1 MPSVRPTQQHSLVAT
16 LKSVILVTHGVNVL
30 LHCPCGR
37 RHIAIVS
44 HEIGSPVTDSPSL
57 RRIRVIGVMFL
68 IPEEMTRHDDV
79 YYRKQLLKCD
89 RDGL

>member
-16 LKSVILVTHGVNVL
+16 LKSVILVAHGVNVL

-44 HEIGSPVTDSPSL
+44 HKIGSPVTDSPSL

-68 IPEEMTRHDDV
+68 IPEEMTRHEKKRD
-79 YYRKQLLKCD
+79 YIEYD
-89 RDGL
+89 RDYT

>member
-1 MPSVRPTQQHSLVAT
+1 MAT

-79 YYRKQLLKCD
+79 YYRKNKFKQQKTITKM
-89 RDGL
+89 RS